1 MKALVVLAHPEQASL
16 TAALSRVVIE
26 ELQTEGHE
34 IQLSDLYAM
43 GWKSH
48 INRDDFPQ
56 LLLDQPLRVA
66 NASRAAYDAAGL
78 TEDVLKEQEKLL
90 WADTVIL
97 QFPLWWFTMPA
108 ILKGWVDRVF
118 SCGFAYGVGEHNDK
132 WWGDRY
138 GHGVFAGKR
147 AMLVVTAGG
156 WEQHY
161 SARGINGPIDDLL
174 FPINHGILF
183 YAGFQVLPPFL
194 AYRVDR
200 FDEAAFQTTA
210 ADLRQQVRNLTQMD
224 PIPYRFQNGGEYEI
238 PTMILRQNLEREGRQ
253 GFRLHETS
261 STQQTMYSTDTVQL

>member
-66 NASRAAYDAAGL
+66 NASRAAYDAADL
-78 TEDVLKEQEKLL
+78 TEDVLKEHEKLL

-118 SCGFAYGVGEHNDK
+118 SCGFAYGVGE
-132 WWGDRY
+132 
-138 GHGVFAGKR
+138 
-147 AMLVVTAGG
+147 T
-156 WEQHY
+156 
-161 SARGINGPIDDLL
+161 
-174 FPINHGILF
+174 
-183 YAGFQVLPPFL
+183 
-194 AYRVDR
+194 
-200 FDEAAFQTTA
+200 
-210 ADLRQQVRNLTQMD
+210 
-224 PIPYRFQNGGEYEI
+224 
-238 PTMILRQNLEREGRQ
+238 
-253 GFRLHETS
+253 
-261 STQQTMYSTDTVQL
+261 